1 MVLKEWSKLRQ
12 LYKETSKQMGRASWF
27 PHHKGLL
34 LGIWAACISV
44 ILFSVLIVW
53 SLIANRLGLSFL
65 CSGLLLVMSMLA
77 RIAIDKALIKQFASD
92 YDTHGLLKQGYS
104 HEAIAKLSSF
114 AEIA

>member
-53 SLIANRLGLSFL
+53 SFTTGQFL
-65 CSGLLLVMSMLA
+65 TSKSRYRKRQESA
-77 RIAIDKALIKQFASD
+77 ALR
-92 YDTHGLLKQGYS
+92 
-104 HEAIAKLSSF
+104 
-114 AEIA
+114 